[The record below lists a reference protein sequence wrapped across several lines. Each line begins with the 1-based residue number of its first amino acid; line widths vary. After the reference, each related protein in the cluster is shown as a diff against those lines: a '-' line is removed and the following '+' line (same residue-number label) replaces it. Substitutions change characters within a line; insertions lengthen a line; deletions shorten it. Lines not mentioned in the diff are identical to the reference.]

1 MLTNQGFYWLV
12 VLVKIEFLESFWKDL
27 ETFVKINVTGNYYNP
42 HNYSVCPV
50 WQAQKGE
57 GGGGGWKVQKLSLSS
72 QSPSLF
78 PFLPIPYPF
87 LPTPATQA
95 CIAHVPQR
103 LIGSLTV
110 KKILL

>member
-1 MLTNQGFYWLV
+1 ML
-12 VLVKIEFLESFWKDL
+12 
-27 ETFVKINVTGNYYNP
+27 
-42 HNYSVCPV
+42 PV
-50 WQAQKGE
+50 IITTHIITVYAPVAGTKR

>member
-1 MLTNQGFYWLV
+1 ML
-12 VLVKIEFLESFWKDL
+12 
-27 ETFVKINVTGNYYNP
+27 
-42 HNYSVCPV
+42 PV
-50 WQAQKGE
+50 IITTHIITVYALCGRHKKGR
-57 GGGGGWKVQKLSLSS
+57 GGGGGGKVKKP
-72 QSPSLF
+72 SPPPQPPPLF